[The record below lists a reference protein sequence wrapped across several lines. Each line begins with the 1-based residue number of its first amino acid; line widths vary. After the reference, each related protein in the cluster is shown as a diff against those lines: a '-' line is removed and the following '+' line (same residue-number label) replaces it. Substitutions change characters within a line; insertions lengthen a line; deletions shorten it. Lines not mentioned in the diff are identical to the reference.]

1 MILDYRWDPAMRLW
15 VVIDTHTNQ
24 TISIH
29 WSADE
34 AINFIKHFEVERDQV
49 A

>member
-15 VVIDTHTNQ
+15 VVIDTRNNQ
-24 TISIH
+24 KISVHCTANDAVNMIICL
-29 WSADE
+29 E
-34 AINFIKHFEVERDQV
+34 GGRDRV